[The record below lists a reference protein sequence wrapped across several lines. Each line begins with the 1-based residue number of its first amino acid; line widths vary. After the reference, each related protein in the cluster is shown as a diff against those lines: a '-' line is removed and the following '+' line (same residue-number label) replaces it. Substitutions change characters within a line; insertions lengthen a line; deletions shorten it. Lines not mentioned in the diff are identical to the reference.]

1 VPTLESNIDDLYRVA
16 PDEFTAARNALAKTL
31 SGADA
36 SRVRKLAKPTVVPW
50 AVNQLYWRSRPTYDR
65 LLTSGARLRKA
76 QIDALEGRRADVRAA
91 GEAHRAA
98 IADAVKQASRIAAAA
113 GVHPA
118 PDALTRTI
126 EALSL
131 MREAPDPPGRLTEAL
146 QPAGFEALAGVP
158 VRDAAPTPRA
168 TVSKAGAFDPNR
180 DSHASHQPRA
190 PHEPAKP
197 TREEA
202 RRVAET
208 QKREREEARQ
218 REAAARAHAAAVQ
231 KAEATLARAQSAA
244 ALAREAAERADKAVA
259 DAEADLRQLHA
270 RTHR

>member
-1 VPTLESNIDDLYRVA
+1 MSTLESKIDDLYCGA
-16 PDEFTAARNALAKTL
+16 LDEFTAARNALAKTL
-31 SGADA
+31 SGAEA
-36 SRVRKLAKPTVVPW
+36 ARVRKLAKPSLVPW

-65 LLTSGARLRKA
+65 LLTSGARLRKT

-98 IADAVKQASRIAAAA
+98 IADAVKEASRLAAAA

-131 MREAPDPPGRLTEAL
+131 MREASDPPGRLTEAL

-158 VRDAAPTPRA
+158 VRAVAPRVRSTETGRKRQAHEPGELDEPREPREPRA
-168 TVSKAGAFDPNR
+168 
-180 DSHASHQPRA
+180 HASAPR
-190 PHEPAKP
+190 EPTK
-197 TREEA
+197 
-202 RRVAET
+202 
-208 QKREREEARQ
+208 QEREAARQ
-218 REAAARAHAAAVQ
+218 REAATRAHAAAVQ

-244 ALAREAAERADKAVA
+244 ALAREAAECADKAVA
-259 DAEADLRQLHA
+259 DAEANLRTVQ
-270 RTHR
+270 TKS